1 MGWWRRKRREHDL
14 ERELQSDLELEAM
27 EQQESGLAAE
37 EARYAAKR
45 ALGNATLI
53 KEVTREMWGATSI
66 ERLIQDLR
74 YASRVLLLS
83 RGFSMVAILSLALG
97 IGANTAIFSLMNTV
111 MLKML
116 PVKEPARL
124 FLISHAGSSGISEG
138 SNFPLYTNVRD
149 HNAVFSDV
157 CAVNLNQWRVETG
170 DVAETTLGQVV
181 TGNYYSLL
189 GVKARIVRTLDPAG
203 DRVRKRS

>member
-1 MGWWRRKRREHDL
+1 MWPASRLEMRWWGRKEREHDL
-14 ERELQSDLELEAM
+14 ERELQSDLELEAL
-27 EQQESGLAAE
+27 EQQESGLSAE

-53 KEVTREMWGATSI
+53 KEVTRETWGATSI

-74 YASRVLLLS
+74 YAIRVLLLS

-138 SNFPLYTNVRD
+138 SNFPLYTNV
-149 HNAVFSDV
+149 
-157 CAVNLNQWRVETG
+157 
-170 DVAETTLGQVV
+170 
-181 TGNYYSLL
+181 
-189 GVKARIVRTLDPAG
+189 
-203 DRVRKRS
+203 